1 MNTRKV
7 ARVVTGIRTE
17 DGAGVKLTRV
27 IGHDD
32 VKDFDPFLMLDAFDS
47 RNPDDYT
54 AGFPWHQI
62 GRASCRER
70 V

>member
-47 RNPDDYT
+47 RKTGGIVVRIP
-54 AGFPWHQI
+54 
-62 GRASCRER
+62 
-70 V
+70 

>member
-32 VKDFDPFLMLDAFDS
+32 VKDFDPVSDAGRFRFTESGRLYRRFSVASAS
-47 RNPDDYT
+47 RHRNGHP
-54 AGFPWHQI
+54 I
-62 GRASCRER
+62 
-70 V
+70 

>member
-27 IGHDD
+27 IVHDD

-54 AGFPWHQI
+54 AVFRGI
-62 GRASCRER
+62 RIAASKRSPI
-70 V
+70 